1 MKKVKTDE
9 LKTLTSTTKTRVR
22 FGEIDAML
30 IVWHGNYIKYLE
42 DGRETFGYEYGLN
55 YQYICEQGY
64 ILPVV
69 DLKVQYIKSA
79 SLDDVIRIETTY
91 IASPSAKMIFS
102 YKIYRDSDSTL
113 LTQAQTTQLFQ
124 TNDRKLVIDKPP
136 FIEEWEKRHKIFIP
150 KE

>member
-1 MKKVKTDE
+1 MKKIDKS
-9 LKTLTSTTKTRVR
+9 KTLTSTTKTRVR
-22 FGEIDAML
+22 FGEIDAMF

-42 DGRETFGYEYGLN
+42 DGRETFGYEYGLS
-55 YQYICEQGY
+55 YEYICKQGY

-69 DLKVQYIKSA
+69 DLQVQYIKSA
-79 SLDDVIRIETTY
+79 SFDDVIRIETTY

-124 TNDRKLVIDKPP
+124 TSDRKLVVKKPS
-136 FIEEWEKRHKIFIP
+136 FIEEWEKKHKIFIP
-150 KE
+150 KK

>member
-1 MKKVKTDE
+1 MKKRDKM
-9 LKTLTSTTKTRVR
+9 KTLTSTTKTRVR
-22 FGEIDAML
+22 FGEIDSMF

-69 DLKVQYIKSA
+69 DLKVQYLKSA
-79 SLDDVIRIETTY
+79 SLDDIIRIETTY
-91 IASPSAKMIFS
+91 IASPSTKMIFS

-113 LTQAQTTQLFQ
+113 LTLAKTTQLFQ
-124 TNDRKLVIDKPP
+124 TTDRKLVIKKPP
-136 FIEEWEKRHKIFIP
+136 FIEKWEKKHNLFIP